1 MVEQRYFE
9 DVDPGDEIEEPVDVS
24 TEAVVRYLSMPGNR
38 QGQIANRFTDAE
50 RAKADGLPGP
60 IVPGVMQLG
69 LMNRVLR
76 NFAGIYGTVG
86 NVDVSFRRSVIHGD
100 NLKAHALVTDTD
112 EAARSVKLDV
122 FLENDRGERPLQGTA
137 EVTLPAKE

>member
-1 MVEQRYFE
+1 VSEQRYFE
-9 DVDPGDEIEEPVDVS
+9 DVEPGDEIEEPVDVG
-24 TEAVVRYLSMPGNR
+24 TAAVQRYLSMPGNR
-38 QGQIANRFTDAE
+38 QGASVSRFNDAE

-112 EAARSVKLDV
+112 EAARTVKLDV

-137 EVTLPAKE
+137 DVVLPAKE

>member
-1 MVEQRYFE
+1 MSEQRYFG
-9 DVDPGDEIEEPVDVS
+9 DVEPGDEVEEPVDVS
-24 TEAVVRYLSMPGNR
+24 TAAVLRYLSMPGNR
-38 QGQIANRFTDAE
+38 QGAAVSRFTDAE

-76 NFAGIYGTVG
+76 NFAGIHGTVG

-112 EAARSVKLDV
+112 EAGRTVKLDV

-137 EVTLPAKE
+137 DVVLPERE